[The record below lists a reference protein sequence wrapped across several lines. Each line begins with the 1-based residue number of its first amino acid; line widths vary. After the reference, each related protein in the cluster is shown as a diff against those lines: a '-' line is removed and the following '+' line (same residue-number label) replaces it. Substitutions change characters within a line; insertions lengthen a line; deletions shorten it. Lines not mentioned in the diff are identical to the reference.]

1 MREDRFKSIEE
12 FSEAVKSYFTAKYP
26 DYRVFIEKVTKNNG
40 VILTSLII
48 MKNSISPTIYLNDF
62 YTDYIRGASFDAVLL
77 RINSIY
83 ASNADTYNFKIPDIK
98 CYVEVVNKLFIKVI
112 NRERNSELLKKVPH
126 IDFLDLSAVI
136 YVLLGSTDEGI
147 SSTIV
152 KNEMLTYWNVEDEEL
167 FKVAYNN
174 SNILFPLEICSM
186 RKILESYGVK
196 YPYCDEI
203 DMYIASNNKRLN
215 GAAAIMYKELFDEF
229 CIQHSLNSVYIIP
242 SSINELILLPI
253 DDDINPT
260 AIQLIIREVNRE
272 NVSEEEFL
280 SDNLYIYNK
289 RTKKIE
295 IV

>member
-40 VILTSLII
+40 VILTGLII

-62 YTDYIRGASFDAVLL
+62 YTDYIGGASFDSVLL

-83 ASNADTYNFKIPDIK
+83 ASNADTYKFKIPNIK
-98 CYVEVVNKLFIKVI
+98 CYDDVANKLFIKVI
-112 NRERNSELLKKVPH
+112 NREKNSKLLKKVPH

-136 YVLLGSTDEGI
+136 YALLGSTDEGI

-152 KNEMLTYWNVEDEEL
+152 KNEILTYWNVEEEEL
-167 FKVAYNN
+167 FKAAYNN
-174 SNILFPLEICSM
+174 SNMLFPLEICSM
-186 RKILESYGVK
+186 RKILESYGIK

-229 CIQHSLNSVYIIP
+229 CIRHSLNSVYIIP

-253 DDDINPT
+253 DDDINPA
-260 AIQLIIREVNRE
+260 AIQQMIREVNRE

-280 SDNLYIYNK
+280 SDNLYRYNK
-289 RTKKIE
+289 KTKKIE

>member
-62 YTDYIRGASFDAVLL
+62 YTDYIRGVSFNAVLL

-112 NRERNSELLKKVPH
+112 NHERNSELLKKVPH

-280 SDNLYIYNK
+280 SDNLYRYNK